1 MNLFLIFRSR
11 IYDED
16 DKKVTGGLDS
26 LKTLS
31 EIEIIDS
38 MPKTSSPDTE
48 DTSHDTEKSPMDDTE
63 KSTMNM
69 EMSPV
74 IEN

>member
-1 MNLFLIFRSR
+1 MNLFLLFRSR
-11 IYDED
+11 IYDEGD
-16 DKKVTGGLDS
+16 TKEPDGLAS

-31 EIEIIDS
+31 EIEIIES